1 MPETLHTCPT
11 CKQARF
17 TARGLKT
24 HQGGKT
30 CTRRAAQLQQAGNRN
45 PQSSRQ

>member
-11 CKQARF
+11 CKQSGF
-17 TARGLKT
+17 TGRGLKT

-30 CTRRAAQLQQAGNRN
+30 CTRRAAQLQQPCTRN
-45 PQSSRQ
+45 PQASRN